1 MPGEQWIR
9 GGTSWCRSHP
19 AQGPNT
25 RYAKSSKL
33 YLVSWPDFG
42 SSICPL
48 KHSMST
54 LTVLNGVPIEC
65 SLTMGCSS
73 IARRILRDQNRCFLQ
88 VPQHLLASSYPAFCT
103 NNRGTA
109 AAPITWE
116 YRSRCLWH
124 PCSPNENS
132 CSW

>member
-1 MPGEQWIR
+1 MSGEQWIR
-9 GGTSWCRSHP
+9 GGTSWGRSHP
-19 AQGPNT
+19 APGPNT
-25 RYAKSSKL
+25 RYAKSSKP
-33 YLVSWPDFG
+33 YPVSWPDFG
-42 SSICPL
+42 SSICSL

-54 LTVLNGVPIEC
+54 LTALNGVPIEC

-73 IARRILRDQNRCFLQ
+73 IVKRILLDQSRCFLQ
-88 VPQHLLASSYPAFCT
+88 VPQHLLASSSPAFST
-103 NNRGTA
+103 NYRGTA

-124 PCSPNENS
+124 PRLPNENS